1 MSRLPS
7 TTTINTAEV
16 EATPL
21 PFREAQALL
30 PTVAQ
35 LMSEVFD
42 NLGPAIAS
50 GRLKLDADTMDPAAL
65 GAMLPALGGL
75 GRFLEGKLD
84 KLAPRILATTV
95 VIVDTGKGK
104 EKFEL
109 NKLKEREELFDERPD
124 LYFPVL
130 IWSGRLTFQRFFPA
144 KEKGENDTKEE

>member
-7 TTTINTAEV
+7 DTVINGAHV
-16 EATPL
+16 EAVPL

-35 LMSEVFD
+35 LVSEVFE
-42 NLGPAIAS
+42 NLSPAIAS
-50 GRLKLDADTMDPAAL
+50 GRLKLDAETMDPAAL
-65 GAMLPALGGL
+65 GALLPALGGI

-95 VIVDTGKGK
+95 VIVDMGKGK
-104 EKFEL
+104 EKYEL

-124 LYFPVL
+124 LYFPTL

-144 KEKGENDTKEE
+144 KDKEEGDTPTE